1 MDTPKILIVDFGS
14 QLTEN
19 IARELRGAGH
29 RSAVFPPHEARE
41 WWQENE
47 PEGVI
52 LSGSDASVHD
62 ADAPRAPME
71 VFTSGVPA
79 LGICYG
85 MQEVAH
91 RLGGVVVD
99 GIENRHYGD
108 AEVMVETD
116 NALFGNF
123 ADHFENGVVQKEVRC
138 VLRKIPVW
146 ASHGDS
152 VKAMP
157 PGFQQIATFI
167 PDGSIA
173 AMVDHKRRIYGV
185 QFHPEAI
192 DTPDGRAMLACFA
205 KEICRCDK
213 DWKEGNI
220 IEEIKQRIIEEAG
233 GKNVV
238 LGTSGGSDST
248 ILAHIAARALGK
260 RLLCMIINTGALRH
274 GELLE
279 MRWNVDSVIDGT
291 GAELKIV
298 EAAHRFLPALQDVV
312 NPQVKRARFASV
324 YEGVF
329 MEEAER
335 FGAIPMQGGIA
346 SDFIESKMRNAA
358 FIKQHHNTWM
368 KGSQPL
374 QHLFKHE
381 VRAIGRA
388 LGIPKEIIARH
399 PSPGPGGYLGV
410 LNAGPAEERLQL
422 WRWAEEVA
430 TRIVKKHGWHERVS
444 QLVVAVD
451 FSPTAFVKG
460 DKGADPTLSATGLYT
475 VKIKA
480 VISAD
485 FMTAKAVQFP
495 AKLRAEL
502 TSTLTKHSHIA
513 DVVFSETS
521 KPPATIMFQ

>member
-1 MDTPKILIVDFGS
+1 MDAPKILIVDFGS

-19 IARELRGAGH
+19 IARELRGAGY
-29 RSAVFPPHEARE
+29 RSAVFPPHEARA

-47 PEGVI
+47 PKGVI

-62 ADAPRAPME
+62 ADAPRAPAA

-85 MQEVAH
+85 MQEIAH
-91 RLGGVVVD
+91 RLGGVVVND
-99 GIENRHYGD
+99 MTNRHYGD
-108 AEVMVETD
+108 AEVMVVETD
-116 NALFGNF
+116 NLLFGHL
-123 ADHFENGVVQKEVRC
+123 ADY
-138 VLRKIPVW
+138 RKIPVW

-152 VKAMP
+152 IKTLP
-157 PGFQQIATFI
+157 LGFRQIAAFV
-167 PDGSIA
+167 PDGSVA
-173 AMVDHKRRIYGV
+173 AMCDSERNMYGV

-192 DTPDGRAMLACFA
+192 DTPDGRTMLACFA
-205 KEICRCDK
+205 EKICHCDK
-213 DWKEGNI
+213 DWEEGNVV
-220 IEEIKQRIIEEAG
+220 EEIKRSVIRESG
-233 GKNVV
+233 GHNVV

-260 RLLCMIINTGALRH
+260 RLLCIIINTGALRH

-279 MRWNVDSVIDGT
+279 MTRNVSTVIAGT

-312 NPQVKRARFASV
+312 NPHVKRARFASV
-324 YEGVF
+324 YEDIF
-329 MEEAER
+329 REETER
-335 FGAIPMQGGIA
+335 FDAIPMQGGIA
-346 SDFIESKMRNAA
+346 SDFIESEMRNAA
-358 FIKQHHNTWM
+358 LIKQHHNTRM
-368 KGSQPL
+368 KGPQPF
-374 QHLFKHE
+374 QRLFKHE

-388 LGIPKEIIARH
+388 LGIPEEIVARH

-410 LNAGPAEERLQL
+410 LNAGPTEERLQL
-422 WRWAEEVA
+422 WQWAEEVT
-430 TRIVKKHGWHERVS
+430 TRIVKKHGWYERIS

-460 DKGADPTLSATGLYT
+460 DKGADPTLPSTGLYT

-480 VISAD
+480 VISSD

-502 TSTLTKHSHIA
+502 TPTLTKHSEIA

-521 KPPATIMFQ
+521 KPPATILFQ